1 MNGAR
6 VGRRGKLSAGKP
18 ARAASGQAYPSDPYG
33 TGVMFSGGLANGHPD
48 GNKAKAPGRPMR
60 KGTAKGPQGENAR
73 RAQGPRPATQARSR
87 TRSGAEAKPAQKTK
101 GTRAT
106 PEPRPTADRHQ
117 TKPTG

>member
-48 GNKAKAPGRPMR
+48 GNKAKAPGRPKR
-60 KGTAKGPQGENAR
+60 KGPAKGPQGENPR
-73 RAQGPRPATQARSR
+73 SAQGTRPAQKADSR
-87 TRSGAEAKPAQKTK
+87 TKAGARAKPAKNGK
-101 GTRAT
+101 
-106 PEPRPTADRHQ
+106 
-117 TKPTG
+117 